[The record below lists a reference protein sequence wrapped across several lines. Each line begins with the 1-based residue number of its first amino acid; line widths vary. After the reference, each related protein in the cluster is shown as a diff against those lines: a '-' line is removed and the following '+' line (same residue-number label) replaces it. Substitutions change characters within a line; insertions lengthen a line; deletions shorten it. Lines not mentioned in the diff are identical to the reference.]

1 MYGMASILF
10 DHRAI
15 AHSSSGAIKKNT
27 PVIAGMLK
35 ESRQFDGLGSLVEEI
50 RNLDVIGRCLGVMR
64 WAGCR

>member
-1 MYGMASILF
+1 MYGMASIPF

-15 AHSSSGAIKKNT
+15 AHSSTGAIKKNT

-50 RNLDVIGRCLGVMR
+50 
-64 WAGCR
+64 